1 MSKSAI
7 KDSIQSDQI
16 KYLKEGNKEDSSTL
30 RYALSFINKEE
41 KDKNIVLN
49 DSEVIKVL
57 KSMIKRNKDSYD
69 QFMNASRQELADK
82 EKKEMDLLSTY
93 LPEVLGEV
101 ETEEI
106 VKKII
111 TELDI
116 TSIKEM
122 GKAMGMIKN
131 NHGDTVDMSLV
142 SKFIKK
148 LLMKK
153 LGADVIHTI

>member
-142 SKFIKK
+142 STFIKK
-148 LLMKK
+148 LLS
-153 LGADVIHTI
+153 

>member
-69 QFMNASRQELADK
+69 QFMNASRQELANK

-148 LLMKK
+148 LLS
-153 LGADVIHTI
+153 

>member
-1 MSKSAI
+1 MLKSAI

-30 RYALSFINKEE
+30 RFALSFINKEE

-142 SKFIKK
+142 STFIKK
-148 LLMKK
+148 LLN
-153 LGADVIHTI
+153 

>member
-16 KYLKEGNKEDSSTL
+16 KYLKKGNKEDSSTL
-30 RYALSFINKEE
+30 RFALSFINKEE

-106 VKKII
+106 VKKIL
-111 TELDI
+111 TELEI
-116 TSIKEM
+116 SSIKEM
-122 GKAMGMIKN
+122 GKAMRMIKN

-142 SKFIKK
+142 STFIKK
-148 LLMKK
+148 LLS
-153 LGADVIHTI
+153 

>member
-1 MSKSAI
+1 MTKSAI

-30 RYALSFINKEE
+30 RFALSFINKEE

-69 QFMNASRQELADK
+69 QFLNASRQELADK

-148 LLMKK
+148 LLS
-153 LGADVIHTI
+153 

>member
-30 RYALSFINKEE
+30 RFALSFINKEE

-82 EKKEMDLLSTY
+82 EKKEMALLSTY

-111 TELDI
+111 TELGI

-142 SKFIKK
+142 STFIKK
-148 LLMKK
+148 LLS
-153 LGADVIHTI
+153 

>member
-16 KYLKEGNKEDSSTL
+16 KFLKEGNKENTSTL
-30 RYALSFINKEE
+30 RFALSFLNKEE
-41 KDKNIVLN
+41 KDKRIELN
-49 DSEVIKVL
+49 DSEVIKIL

-69 QFMNASRQELADK
+69 QFINAGRQDLADK
-82 EKKEMDLLSTY
+82 EKREMDLLNTY
-93 LPEVLGEV
+93 LPELLSET

-106 VKKII
+106 VKKVIGK
-111 TELDI
+111 LNI

-122 GKAMGMIKN
+122 GKAMGLIKN
-131 NHGDTVDMSLV
+131 NHGDTIDMSVV

-148 LLMKK
+148 LLS
-153 LGADVIHTI
+153 

>member
-16 KYLKEGNKEDSSTL
+16 KFLKEGNKEDSSTL
-30 RYALSFINKEE
+30 RFALSFINKEE

-131 NHGDTVDMSLV
+131 NHGDNVDMSLV

-148 LLMKK
+148 LLN
-153 LGADVIHTI
+153 

>member
-16 KYLKEGNKEDSSTL
+16 KFLKEGNKEDSSTL
-30 RYALSFINKEE
+30 RFALSFINKEE

-101 ETEEI
+101 ETEKI

-142 SKFIKK
+142 STFIKK
-148 LLMKK
+148 LLS
-153 LGADVIHTI
+153 

>member
-16 KYLKEGNKEDSSTL
+16 KYLKEGNKENSSTL
-30 RYALSFINKEE
+30 RFALSFINKEE

-122 GKAMGMIKN
+122 GKAMGVIKN

-142 SKFIKK
+142 STFIKK
-148 LLMKK
+148 LLS
-153 LGADVIHTI
+153 

>member
-30 RYALSFINKEE
+30 RFALSFINKEE

-82 EKKEMDLLSTY
+82 EKKEMDLLSAY
-93 LPEVLGEV
+93 LPEVLDEV

-142 SKFIKK
+142 STFIKK
-148 LLMKK
+148 LLS
-153 LGADVIHTI
+153 

>member
-30 RYALSFINKEE
+30 RFALSFINKEE

-82 EKKEMDLLSTY
+82 EKKEMDLLSAY
-93 LPEVLGEV
+93 LPEVLDEM

-111 TELDI
+111 TDLDI

-142 SKFIKK
+142 STFIKK
-148 LLMKK
+148 LLS
-153 LGADVIHTI
+153 

>member
-1 MSKSAI
+1 MLKSAI

-16 KYLKEGNKEDSSTL
+16 KYLKKGNKEDSSTL
-30 RYALSFINKEE
+30 RFALSFINKEE

-142 SKFIKK
+142 STFIKK
-148 LLMKK
+148 LLS
-153 LGADVIHTI
+153 

>member
-1 MSKSAI
+1 MLKSAI

-30 RYALSFINKEE
+30 RFALSFINKEE

-131 NHGDTVDMSLV
+131 NHGDNVDMSLV

-148 LLMKK
+148 LLN
-153 LGADVIHTI
+153 